1 MKFVSVSNCCISQGS
16 VATYLRCG
24 GNYYIRFVGNFFLF
38 TAVQEF
44 LKSVKI
50 WQSYRQSSGPQF
62 FLGQCTFIH
71 RSDRT
76 EGTGLP

>member
-1 MKFVSVSNCCISQGS
+1 MSVSNCCISQGS

-24 GNYYIRFVGNFFLF
+24 GNYYTRFVVNFFLF

-50 WQSYRQSSGPQF
+50 DKVIAKVRDHS
-62 FLGQCTFIH
+62 FLGHSVLFVA
-71 RSDRT
+71 
-76 EGTGLP
+76 E